1 MLANYHIDTM
11 LSSLYN
17 EQYMN
22 LDPQFFLIVI
32 SLIWSLVLTVFF
44 VRFFLYYSRL
54 TKKGKKESLIQILED
69 VLKKDEAL
77 EKEIASMKEMYV
89 KLNKEGEL
97 HIQKIGLVRFNPFN
111 DTGGDQSFI
120 LAMVDANNT
129 GVVIS
134 SLHTRTGTRW
144 YAKKV
149 EQGKGIEY
157 ELSDE
162 ETKALKSAASLNNT
176 E

>member
-1 MLANYHIDTM
+1 
-11 LSSLYN
+11 
-17 EQYMN
+17 MN
-22 LDPQFFLIVI
+22 LDPQFFLILI
-32 SLIWSLVLTVFF
+32 SLLWSLILTFFF
-44 VRFFLYYSRL
+44 VRLFLYYSRL
-54 TKKGKKESLIQILED
+54 TKKGKKESIIQILED
-69 VLKKDEAL
+69 ILKRDEAL

-89 KLNKEGEL
+89 KLNKEGQL

-120 LAMVDANNT
+120 LALVDANNT
-129 GVVIS
+129 GVIIS

-149 EQGKGIEY
+149 EHGKGTEY

-162 ETKALKSAASLNNT
+162 EAKALKSASSLNNA